1 MKAFSQFLV
10 RVIKYKMDLLE
21 YIDKYIK
28 LEEKKHFF
36 SGSILPNWSEIE
48 IGISKYFLCYCW
60 QSGLRRYLGWVLKFQ
75 FDVKRKL

>member
-1 MKAFSQFLV
+1 MAYIFIFILDLLQDNLIFLMKAFSQFLV

-48 IGISKYFLCYCW
+48 IGISKYFLCYC
-60 QSGLRRYLGWVLKFQ
+60 
-75 FDVKRKL
+75 